1 MVLQTMTSMTL
12 KIHSSMT
19 LNWSDSID
27 ILHMFVFLIRSKC
40 ILIADTLFFFFSL
53 HSRMSILKLMMRKLN
68 MMGFL
73 STKES

>member
-1 MVLQTMTSMTL
+1 MVLRMMTSMTL

-40 ILIADTLFFFFSL
+40 ILIADTLFFS
-53 HSRMSILKLMMRKLN
+53 
-68 MMGFL
+68 FL
-73 STKES
+73 CIVG